1 MYVKSDAEREI
12 RPTSRLGFRSAL
24 AALLTVVI
32 ARTDAHAQSAPSSA
46 TPSASPAPDSPA
58 LTEAREHQRRG
69 RALLES
75 GNPNGAHAEFQRV
88 YDLLEGHPRRFMALS
103 NIGRAYQALGEYDR
117 AMEYYQRYLDEGGPQ
132 ADDRAVVEAS
142 IAALNDLLGA
152 LDISVQGPRRIE
164 IWIDNRHIRDTPGT
178 VRVPGGRHTIEVR
191 AEGWNASRQ
200 EVQLSS
206 HQTIPL
212 RFVLTQ
218 PHGLSPTLFRVGVGV
233 TAATLVAGGV
243 LAIVAYSARASIDA
257 QLNSDQRLLVAGEP
271 EDRAPIANEALAAD
285 ICFGVG
291 GALAIGT
298 VVVAF
303 LTDFRS
309 HGPSAAAA
317 PRAMFV
323 PYTDRGVAGIGIV
336 GSF

>member
-1 MYVKSDAEREI
+1 MPKITLRSIGIVI
-12 RPTSRLGFRSAL
+12 VRSAL
-24 AALLTVVI
+24 FFAIQTAAGRV
-32 ARTDAHAQSAPSSA
+32 AAQSVPQTGAS
-46 TPSASPAPDSPA
+46 SPAPDSPA

-69 RALLES
+69 RALLDA
-75 GNPNGAHAEFQRV
+75 GNPNGALAEFQRV

-142 IAALNDLLGA
+142 IAALNDLLGT
-152 LDISVQGPRRIE
+152 LEIRVLGPRRME
-164 IWIDNRHIRDTPGT
+164 IWVDNRRTRDTPGS
-178 VRVPGGRHTIEVR
+178 VRLPGGRHTIEVR

-212 RFVLTQ
+212 QFVLTQ

-233 TAATLVAGGV
+233 TAATLAAGGI

-257 QLNSDQRLLVAGEP
+257 QLASDQRYLVAGEP

-309 HGPSAAAA
+309 HGPSTS
-317 PRAMFV
+317 PRARAMVV
-323 PYTDRGVAGIGIV
+323 PFTDRGVAGLGFV
-336 GSF
+336 GAF